1 VGWSTSAMIGAW
13 ALSLVLAAPVGASA
27 QTVTDPPMLQAS
39 PPAAPPSSSQDPKT
53 QGDQPKPKTD
63 DQATGT
69 SKDRLFWVL
78 PNFLTVKN
86 AKDVAPLTTR
96 QKYLVVT
103 QGSFDVVEYPWYAML
118 AGISQANDSEPGY
131 GLGWKGYAKRY
142 GASFA
147 DGTIENYMVG
157 AVMPSILHEDPRY
170 YQLGT
175 GNVARRLGYAVSR
188 IFVTRTDSGHTTV
201 NFSEIFGSGLAAGM
215 ANGYHPRSDRTLPNT
230 LSVWRTMI
238 GYDTLTTLTKEFWP
252 DLRRLF

>member
-1 VGWSTSAMIGAW
+1 V
-13 ALSLVLAAPVGASA
+13 
-27 QTVTDPPMLQAS
+27 
-39 PPAAPPSSSQDPKT
+39 
-53 QGDQPKPKTD
+53 
-63 DQATGT
+63 
-69 SKDRLFWVL
+69 
-78 PNFLTVKN
+78 
-86 AKDVAPLTTR
+86 
-96 QKYLVVT
+96 
-103 QGSFDVVEYPWYAML
+103 L

-170 YQLGT
+170 YQMGS
-175 GNVARRLGYAVSR
+175 GRVARRIGYAGSR
-188 IFVTRTDSGHTTV
+188 MFVTRTDSGHTTV
-201 NFSEIFGSGLAAGM
+201 NLSEIVGSGLAAGM
-215 ANGYHPRSDRTLPNT
+215 ANGYHPRGDRTLSNT